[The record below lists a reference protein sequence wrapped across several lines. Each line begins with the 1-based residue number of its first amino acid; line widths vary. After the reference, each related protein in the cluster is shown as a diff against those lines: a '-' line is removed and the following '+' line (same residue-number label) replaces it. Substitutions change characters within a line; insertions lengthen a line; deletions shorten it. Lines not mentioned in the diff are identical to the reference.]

1 MTKRSLPAV
10 EFPAGF
16 VLKIPEQWKEITK
29 SHPEYHMSIYQRCEK
44 KVGFNVSQRSLVLWN
59 GVKGQTTDLVSAK
72 LDELSIKH
80 VMVPKNMLQ
89 LLQPLDL
96 TTNDATKK
104 MENRAF

>member
-1 MTKRSLPAV
+1 M
-10 EFPAGF
+10 
-16 VLKIPEQWKEITK
+16 
-29 SHPEYHMSIYQRCEK
+29 
-44 KVGFNVSQRSLVLWN
+44 WN
-59 GVKGQTTDLVSAK
+59 GFKGQTTDLVSAK
-72 LDELSIKH
+72 LDELNIKH

>member
-1 MTKRSLPAV
+1 MTND
-10 EFPAGF
+10 
-16 VLKIPEQWKEITK
+16 KEITK

-59 GVKGQTTDLVSAK
+59 GFKGQTTDLVSAK
-72 LDELSIKH
+72 LDELNIKH
-80 VMVPKNMLQ
+80 VMVPKNMLH